1 MPIYQYKCR
10 NCGEISELMLPMQ
23 QENQIINCRSCG
35 DSNMERLISVPGLI
49 KAAVSTPGATCC
61 GRDERCETP
70 ACSTGDACRRS
81 K

>member
-10 NCGEISELMLPMQ
+10 DCGEISYLLLPMQ
-23 QENQIINCRSCG
+23 QNDMIITCLSCG
-35 DSNMERLISVPGLI
+35 NSKMERLISAPGLI
-49 KAAVSTPGATCC
+49 KTGVDTPGTTCC
-61 GRDERCETP
+61 GREERCETP